1 MSRIWKT
8 IIILAIM
15 IAIIIGGA
23 FLIHVN
29 SIPSGSK
36 QNEGKTHT
44 SQETELMPEIET
56 KKNYTGYCAIYGRY
70 RNRYVECTGDY
81 DPDAKARAEAK
92 AKECNESD
100 KAVHGCTD
108 RYQ

>member
-1 MSRIWKT
+1 MSRIWKVVIAIS
-8 IIILAIM
+8 III
-15 IAIIIGGA
+15 IAIIGA
-23 FLIHVN
+23 VFI
-29 SIPSGSK
+29 IYT
-36 QNEGKTHT
+36 QNNPANKKTNEDKTGT
-44 SQETELMPEIET
+44 SQETELMPEINT
-56 KKNYTGYCAIYGRY
+56 KKEYTGYCAIYGKY